1 MTTFVVIG
9 GRAVGE
15 TNISDAEWR
24 VMEVIW
30 ERATA
35 TAAEVIAALSSATA
49 WKHRTIRTLL
59 ARLVEKKVLAAR
71 PDGNRYLYRPLVRRD
86 RCVRQESQSFLHR
99 VFRGD
104 AGELL
109 VHMVRDANIS
119 AAQIKELK
127 RLLNEKHPRSE

>member
-1 MTTFVVIG
+1 
-9 GRAVGE
+9 VGE
-15 TNISDAEWR
+15 TNISGAEWR

-30 ERATA
+30 ERTTA
-35 TAAEVIAALSSATA
+35 TAAEVVAALSPSIG

-59 ARLVEKKVLAAR
+59 ARLVGKGALAAR

-86 RCVRQESQSFLHR
+86 RCVRQESQSFLRR

-104 AGELL
+104 VGELL
-109 VHMVRDANIS
+109 VHMVRDADIS

-127 RLLNEKHPRSE
+127 RLLDEKRPRNE

>member
-1 MTTFVVIG
+1 M
-9 GRAVGE
+9 GE
-15 TNISDAEWR
+15 TNISGAEWR

-30 ERATA
+30 ERTTA
-35 TAAEVIAALSSATA
+35 TAAEVVAALSPSTR

-59 ARLVEKKVLAAR
+59 ARLVEKGVLAAK

-86 RCVRQESQSFLHR
+86 RCVRQESQSFLRR

-104 AGELL
+104 VGELL
-109 VHMVRDANIS
+109 IHMVQDADIS

-127 RLLNEKHPRSE
+127 SLLDEKHPRNA